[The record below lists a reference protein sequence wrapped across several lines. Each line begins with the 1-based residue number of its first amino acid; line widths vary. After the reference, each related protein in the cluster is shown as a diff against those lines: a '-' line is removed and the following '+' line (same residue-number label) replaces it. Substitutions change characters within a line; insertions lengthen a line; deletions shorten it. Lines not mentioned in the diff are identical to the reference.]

1 MTAQFPENLIYNGET
16 LPMFSILP
24 LPIGH
29 PRLVRREEKEA
40 MRDFPLVF
48 STGCWRNYIGTWEIS
63 KGRLYLLKLEG
74 IWKLEG
80 NTPLF
85 ADWVSTTL
93 VVPRGK
99 LLKYVHMGFESI
111 YERTLY
117 IEVRAGEVSKTWE
130 VDNRSHRSNP
140 PALR

>member
-1 MTAQFPENLIYNGET
+1 MTAQFPENLIYQGKI
-16 LPMFSILP
+16 LPMFSTP
-24 LPIGH
+24 SLPIGH

-40 MRDFPLVF
+40 MREFPLAF
-48 STGCWRNYIGTWEIS
+48 STACWRNYIGTWEIRE
-63 KGRLYLLKLEG
+63 GRLYLLKLEG

-80 NTPLF
+80 DTPLF

-99 LLKYVHMGFESI
+99 RLKYVHMGFESV

-117 IEVRAGEVSKTWE
+117 IEIHAGEVSKIWE
-130 VDNRSHRSNP
+130 VDNRSP
-140 PALR
+140 G